1 MDEVTHELV
10 WKGYIMFGYNINT
23 GRVQFADGYWG
34 RAGHSKESLERNGWE
49 VRPVHV
55 ELENK

>member
-10 WKGYIMFGYNINT
+10 WKGLVIEGFNINT
-23 GRVQFADGYWG
+23 GHIKFTDGKWG
-34 RAGHSKESLERNGWE
+34 TASHSVEELARNGWE
-49 VRPVHV
+49 LIPVHV

>member
-10 WKGYIMFGYNINT
+10 WKGYVMFGYNINT
-23 GRVQFADGYWG
+23 GRVRYTDGGWG
-34 RAGHSKESLERNGWE
+34 RTGHSKESLERNGWE
-49 VRPVHV
+49 LRPVHV

>member
-23 GRVQFADGYWG
+23 GRVRFTDGKWG
-34 RAGHSKESLERNGWE
+34 RAGHSKESLENAGWE

>member
-10 WKGYIMFGYNINT
+10 WKGYIMFRYNLNT
-23 GRVQFADGYWG
+23 GHVLFQDGKWG
-34 RAGHSKESLERNGWE
+34 HAENSKEYLERNGWE
-49 VRPVHV
+49 VRPIHI

>member
-1 MDEVTHELV
+1 MDEITHELV

-23 GRVQFADGYWG
+23 GRVQFMGGDWG
-34 RAGHSKESLERNGWE
+34 IAGHSKESLESAGWE

>member
-1 MDEVTHELV
+1 MDEVTHEM
-10 WKGYIMFGYNINT
+10 WKDGQCKHGYSTKNSKVHIGHQYWSHA
-23 GRVQFADGYWG
+23 QFDIAELK
-34 RAGHSKESLERNGWE
+34 RLGWE